1 MNAVLAGEDV
11 CGPLLNGCHEP
22 GVLPSTRFAVLH
34 CFPPRASGRWL
45 LLSLQAARWLR
56 LCGGR
61 LIFISQ
67 PRKQR
72 PY

>member
-1 MNAVLAGEDV
+1 MNAVLGGEDV
-11 CGPLLNGCHEP
+11 CDPLLNGCDEP
-22 GVLPSTRFAVLH
+22 GVLPSTRFSVLH
-34 CFPPRASGRWL
+34 CFPPGASGRWL
-45 LLSLQAARWLR
+45 LLSLRAAGWAGV
-56 LCGGR
+56 GGG